1 MLRRLCRLQFLS
13 LILLLILLLIGSTIP
28 AALAAWEPLPAEFL
42 EIEDCPTEPGCSALL
57 LQDDI
62 IWDNDFDKT
71 RMWHHRVIKVFTQE
85 GLDAAS
91 VKIAK
96 WVGQW
101 EVREVEGRTVS
112 PDGTVLKL
120 KSRSALEE
128 TMEKGRG
135 YRSKSV
141 SFQMPGVEVG
151 SILEYR
157 YKRVFTVHLGYYTW
171 WIQGE
176 YPILTATMKIRSRH
190 FSIRNIPVGLKGV
203 SMKTTVG
210 DDNFG
215 VLTVRHVPSL
225 KFEPFMPP
233 VREASGRIVF
243 RPSTRARSLRDMR
256 AGYDGFLKGYYKRS
270 SKAKKLA
277 RRILAE
283 AESPEDQ
290 LLSAYHYIQKNFDN
304 TWFRQSSEGE
314 VVEGKNL
321 YVDDVVV
328 SGQGNGGDLTRLFV
342 FLARQAGFQAEVA
355 LVATRDT
362 VFFRHE
368 LRSRRDFSDEL
379 AAINLNG
386 EWKFYDPGTPYIPAG
401 MVSWEK
407 EGVAP
412 NALLPEGRM
421 TTVPPSRAGDNQR
434 KRTTRIVLDPDG
446 GMTAEVEIEYHGLSG
461 AGERNRVDHMTADER
476 HQNLEEVLQEL
487 FPAAELEDL
496 EYVNLKDWTRPL
508 EVRYRVRV
516 EQYATAVGGRLFVPM
531 VLYPEQNPFTS
542 EDRRHPIYFHQSMQ
556 EIDKATLEVPGGYEV
571 ESLPY
576 GRTVDFRALR
586 YRMRIRNED
595 PQVIATSRDLL
606 VDTLLVEASDYDMV
620 RELYEEAARV
630 DGQQIV
636 LHKLSEEPVEEGQGS
651 P

>member
-1 MLRRLCRLQFLS
+1 MHRSPCRHQFLS
-13 LILLLILLLIGSTIP
+13 LLLLLLLGSAIP
-28 AALAAWEPLPAEFL
+28 ATLAAWEPIPAEFL
-42 EIEDCPTEPGCSALL
+42 EIKDCPTEPGCSALL
-57 LQDDI
+57 LRDDI
-62 IWDNDFDKT
+62 TWDNDYDKT

-96 WVGQW
+96 RVGQW
-101 EVREVEGRTVS
+101 EVRDLEGRTVR
-112 PDGTVLKL
+112 PDGTEVKL
-120 KSRSALEE
+120 KPNSALEE
-128 TMEKGRG
+128 TVQKGRG
-135 YRSKSV
+135 YRAKEI
-141 SFQMPGVEVG
+141 SFQMQGVEVG

-157 YKRVFTVHLGYYTW
+157 YKKVFTGHIGYFTW

-176 YPILTATMKIRSRH
+176 YPILTAVMKIRSPH
-190 FSIRNIPVGLKGV
+190 FAIQNIPVGLKGV
-203 SMKTTVG
+203 PMRNTAG
-210 DDNFG
+210 EDNFG

-225 KFEPFMPP
+225 KYEPFMPP

-243 RPSTRARSLRDMR
+243 RPTTRTRSLRDIR
-256 AGYDGFLKGYYKRS
+256 AAYDGFLKGYYKRS

-283 AESPEDQ
+283 GESPEDK
-290 LLSAYHYIQKNFDN
+290 LLSAYHYIQANFDN

-314 VVEGKNL
+314 VAEGRNL

-328 SGQGNGGDLTRLFV
+328 SGQGSGGDLARLLV

-355 LVATRDT
+355 LVATRDS
-362 VFFRHE
+362 VFFREE
-368 LRSRRDFSDEL
+368 LRSASDFSDEL
-379 AAINLNG
+379 AAINLDG
-386 EWKFYDPGTPYIPAG
+386 QWKFYDPGTPYVPVG

-421 TTVPPSRAGDNQR
+421 TTVPQSRADDNQR

-446 GMTAEVEIEYHGLSG
+446 GMTAEVEIVYHGLSG
-461 AGERNRVDHMTADER
+461 AGRRNQVDHMTAEER
-476 HQNLEEVLQEL
+476 HQNMEERLKEL

-496 EYVNLKDWTRPL
+496 EYANLEDWTQPL
-508 EVRYRVRV
+508 ELRYRVRV
-516 EQYATAVGGRLFVPM
+516 EQYATAGGGRLFVPM
-531 VLYPEQNPFTS
+531 VLYPEQNPFTT
-542 EDRRHPIYFHQSMQ
+542 EDRRHPIYFHQCVR
-556 EIDKATLEVPGGYEV
+556 EIDKATLEVPEGYEV
-571 ESLPY
+571 ESLPH
-576 GRTVDFRALR
+576 GRTVDFSALR

-595 PQVIATSRDLL
+595 PQVIETSRDLL
-606 VDTLLVEASDYDMV
+606 VDTLLVDASNYAMV

-636 LHKLSEEPVEEGQGS
+636 LHKLSEEPEGEGQAT

>member
-1 MLRRLCRLQFLS
+1 MHRSLCRLRFLP
-13 LILLLILLLIGSTIP
+13 LLLLLLSSAIP
-28 AALAAWEPLPAEFL
+28 ATLAAWEPIPAEFL
-42 EIEDCPTEPGCSALL
+42 EIDDCPTEPGCSALL
-57 LQDDI
+57 LRDDI
-62 IWDNDFDKT
+62 TWDNEYDKT

-91 VKIAK
+91 VKIPK
-96 WVGQW
+96 WVGEW
-101 EVREVEGRTVS
+101 EVRDVEGRTVR
-112 PDGTVLKL
+112 PDGTEVKL
-120 KSRSALEE
+120 KPNSALEE
-128 TMEKGRG
+128 TVQKGRG
-135 YRSKSV
+135 YRAKEI
-141 SFQMPGVEVG
+141 SFQMQGVEVG

-157 YKRVFTVHLGYYTW
+157 YKKVFTGHIGYFTW

-176 YPILTATMKIRSRH
+176 YPILKAVMKIRSPH

-203 SMKTTVG
+203 SMRNTVG
-210 DDNFG
+210 EDNFG
-215 VLTVRHVPSL
+215 VLTVRHIPSL
-225 KFEPFMPP
+225 KYEPFMPP

-243 RPSTRARSLRDMR
+243 RPTTRTRSLRDIR
-256 AGYDGFLKGYYKRS
+256 AGYDGYLKGYYKRS

-277 RRILAE
+277 RQVLAE
-283 AESPEDQ
+283 GESPEDK

-314 VVEGKNL
+314 VAEGRNL

-328 SGQGNGGDLTRLFV
+328 SGQGSGRDLTRLLV

-355 LVATRDT
+355 LVATRDS
-362 VFFRHE
+362 VFFREE
-368 LRSRRDFSDEL
+368 LRSRSDFSDEL
-379 AAINLNG
+379 AAINLDG
-386 EWKFYDPGTPYIPAG
+386 QWKFYDPGTPYVPVG

-421 TTVPPSRAGDNQR
+421 TTVPPSRADDNQR

-461 AGERNRVDHMTADER
+461 ARVRNQVDHMTADER
-476 HQNLEEVLQEL
+476 HQNLEEGLKEL
-487 FPAAELEDL
+487 FPGAELEDL
-496 EYVNLKDWTRPL
+496 EYVNLEDWTRPL
-508 EVRYRVRV
+508 ELRYQVRV

-531 VLYPEQNPFTS
+531 VLYPEQNPFTT
-542 EDRRHPIYFHQSMQ
+542 EDRRHPIYFHQSARQ
-556 EIDKATLEVPGGYEV
+556 IDKATLEVPEGYEV

-576 GRTVDFRALR
+576 GRTVDFKALR

-595 PQVIATSRDLL
+595 PQVIETSRDLL
-606 VDTLLVEASDYDMV
+606 VDTLLVDASNYDMV

-636 LHKLSEEPVEEGQGS
+636 LHELSEKPVEEGQGT